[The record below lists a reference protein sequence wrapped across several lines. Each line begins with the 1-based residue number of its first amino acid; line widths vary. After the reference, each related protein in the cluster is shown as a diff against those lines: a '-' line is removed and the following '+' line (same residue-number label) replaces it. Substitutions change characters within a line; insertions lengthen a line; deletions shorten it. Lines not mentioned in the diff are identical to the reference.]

1 MKDQPQTTES
11 AFADDYGELP
21 PSRLTRVLAWCAG
34 GDAKLLKH
42 CQYSD
47 HAKFQGLGGVVLA
60 TGVLAALSG
69 GYAFYVVFGAKVTTA
84 LETQPT
90 DTSGVAL
97 AVVFGLLWGA
107 MIFNLDRFVVSS
119 GGKGDGTESV
129 TFGELIHSLPRLG
142 MAVLIGLCLS
152 QPLEVRIF
160 ESEIRATLARDQRAQ
175 KADLDKKSLEE
186 HERRRQEKDLA
197 RVKLEKDIDAAN
209 ANKNARLLEADKA
222 VAAKGALADD
232 AEAKLAAEVQGRVG
246 SGKAGEG
253 PAAQRLM
260 EQRDRLIKDRIELE
274 KQRELEQQRLA
285 AVVTALQADVAAI
298 GQEKVRLDK
307 ELEQARVEN
316 LKHVVLGDGL
326 IERIKIAHTEYP
338 NESLAITLLLIAIE
352 IAPIL
357 FKMFLTK
364 GAYDYLE
371 ERQKAI
377 VRAKHGVYSEY
388 ITEPAQ
394 ALGIVTRF
402 KNWAFG
408 GGAIRPSSAT
418 AGAGAD
424 LWQMRMVERH
434 LAAERL
440 EKAGRLELSS
450 QMKYMEE
457 VHAKYLADRRA
468 ALHETPANSAGGE

>member
-1 MKDQPQTTES
+1 LSEKPTTTEA
-11 AFADDYGELP
+11 AFTDAYGKLP
-21 PSRLTRVLAWCAG
+21 PSRLTRALAWCAG
-34 GDAKLLKH
+34 GDAKLLEH

-84 LETQPT
+84 LENQPVDNAGLLT
-90 DTSGVAL
+90 AI
-97 AVVFGLLWGA
+97 VFGALWGA

-129 TFGELIHSLPRLG
+129 TFGELMHSLPRLG

-160 ESEIRATLARDQRAQ
+160 DTEIRAKLAQDQRSQ
-175 KADLDKKSLEE
+175 KAELDQKSLAE
-186 HERRRQEKDLA
+186 HDRRKAEKDRA
-197 RVKLEKDIDAAN
+197 RQKVEKDIDAAN
-209 ANKNARLLEADKA
+209 AQKNQRLLDADAA
-222 VAAKGALADD
+222 VAAKGALADE

-253 PAAQRLM
+253 PAAQRLT
-260 EQRDRLIKDRIELE
+260 EQRDRLLKDRLELE
-274 KQRELEQQRLA
+274 RQRDAEQQRLA
-285 AVVTALQADVAAI
+285 AGVAALHAEAAAI
-298 GQEKVRLDK
+298 SRDTEALNKALVADRD
-307 ELEQARVEN
+307 EN

-326 IERIKIAHTEYP
+326 IERIRIAHTNYP
-338 NESLAITLLLIAIE
+338 SESLAITLLLIAIE

-377 VRAKHGVYSEY
+377 VRAKHGVYTDY

-394 ALGIVTRF
+394 RVGVLTRMSR
-402 KNWAFG
+402 WIFG
-408 GGAIRPSSAT
+408 GGPVDRPASSVSPDAEF
-418 AGAGAD
+418 
-424 LWQMRMVERH
+424 WQLRLVERH

-440 EKAGRLELSS
+440 EKAARLELAS
-450 QMKYMEE
+450 QIKYME
-457 VHAKYLADRRA
+457 HAHLKYTERRVA
-468 ALHETPANSAGGE
+468 ELNMRSAPDTAE